1 MWVNDDKG
9 FLLHWGNSSKT
20 GHLLVPWHKKEDVF
34 FIWIIFYWF
43 AGFKNEPNYSFPTTL
58 KEKLKG
64 EKEISDAVVEQ
75 VKSEVED
82 QINKSKDKNLNND
95 ALHLIDVLVK
105 EIKEKRRRKDSE
117 WTYSVN
123 EPIQWMLHATALS
136 VLVTPSR
143 SLDAKLQVSL
153 KFGKHLIQYFDF
165 QPCSWPPACVDHSYY
180 YKELSLKMCLL
191 SIFVA
196 LIQDTSNV
204 FQLR

>member
-1 MWVNDDKG
+1 M
-9 FLLHWGNSSKT
+9 
-20 GHLLVPWHKKEDVF
+20 
-34 FIWIIFYWF
+34 
-43 AGFKNEPNYSFPTTL
+43 

-64 EKEISDAVVEQ
+64 EKEISDVVVEQ

-136 VLVTPSR
+136 VFVTPSR
-143 SLDAKLQVSL
+143 SLDAKLQVCL
-153 KFGKHLIQYFDF
+153 KFGKYLI
-165 QPCSWPPACVDHSYY
+165 
-180 YKELSLKMCLL
+180 
-191 SIFVA
+191 
-196 LIQDTSNV
+196 
-204 FQLR
+204 